1 MTDTYIWKPAT
12 CYVCADPDSR
22 LAPGDSDRP
31 DILICNRCPAHG
43 HPPYRDLLD
52 VATAL
57 TPPQKLAM
65 RADTLMVG
73 TPAEP
78 DGLTPYTLGVANLA
92 ESKRLRPTW
101 RTGKVTH
108 TLVLSSPGPHGV
120 SGHITVG
127 ARSGKILRALL
138 EYPTDSITAQAN
150 ATGTNAVR
158 ELLAGVSPSQC
169 PPNCDAPTVDT
180 CLNRAPQ

>member
-1 MTDTYIWKPAT
+1 MTDTYIWKPAI
-12 CYVCADPDSR
+12 CYVCADPNSR
-22 LAPGDSDRP
+22 LAPGDSDRA
-31 DILICNRCPAHG
+31 DILICNRCPANG
-43 HPPYRDLLD
+43 HTPYRDWLE
-52 VATAL
+52 VAAAL
-57 TPPQKLAM
+57 TPPQKLAVQ
-65 RADTLMVG
+65 ADMLMVG

-78 DGLTPYTLGVANLA
+78 DGLTPYTRGVADLA

-108 TLVLSSPGPHGV
+108 TLVLSSPGPHGA

-138 EYPTDSITAQAN
+138 KYPSGSVTTQAK

-158 ELLAGVSPSQC
+158 ELLAGLSPSQC
-169 PPNCDAPTVDT
+169 PPGCDAPSADA
-180 CLNRAPQ
+180 CLDRVPQ